1 MRKGAALRLVI
12 EDDRGEQS
20 LAVFAGDDPIPF
32 WRGSI
37 VPSEL
42 RDAVDEMRCVL
53 EEVHDIAGNSL
64 DLGPRQSARAVG
76 ELLRYAQGVG
86 FGLFHQWPGRFYE
99 EARIRAS
106 GAFNPAV
113 GERIVEVTAPP
124 ELRYPFELLPWQS
137 LPDGLPDDPALRL
150 RSLLGMS
157 AILRRQLYRVAEPGG
172 ETRLVNEPKLPVSVL
187 RNKSLAAT
195 AQEVAYFTEV
205 AALVDLYGP
214 WPGTDELA
222 ESVAARHLLD
232 SRIGI
237 DGELRRD
244 PVAVLHLAC
253 HCVTT
258 DAAENLH
265 FLDLGGPHGTVRLGD
280 LKKQLMCPEG
290 AIAPLPRPLVFLN
303 ACTSTAMRPA
313 DRGSFTSFLLR
324 QRFLGVIGTLC
335 DISDTVAAHFAT
347 IFYQAVLSGS
357 TAGEAM
363 REARWHL
370 MDRHHNPLGLLY
382 TFHGDPDIKLAHA
395 HRGRVVPACR
405 PSALAGGPP

>member
-1 MRKGAALRLVI
+1 MLVVNRFRTADHPGPLRADLESVHTLLAQQPGYVTGWLGRNLDDPDLWVLTTRWANVGAYRRALSSYDVKLHGVPVLSRAIDEPSAFEVVEPDTGTVALLAANGFFVASEFALVGARRTRI
-12 EDDRGEQS
+12 EALADAGNARAKLARGAIQHLDHYISGTQLGITLAS
-20 LAVFAGDDPIPF
+20 LA
-32 WRGSI
+32 
-37 VPSEL
+37 
-42 RDAVDEMRCVL
+42 
-53 EEVHDIAGNSL
+53 
-64 DLGPRQSARAVG
+64 LGWVG
-76 ELLRYAQGVG
+76 ESTIAAIITQL
-86 FGLFHQWPGRFYE
+86 FIGLGSPWDVLAGHTIADG
-99 EARIRAS
+99 RAS
-106 GAFNPAV
+106 GVRPYA
-113 GERIVEVTAPP
+113 
-124 ELRYPFELLPWQS
+124 
-137 LPDGLPDDPALRL
+137 DG
-150 RSLLGMS
+150 
-157 AILRRQLYRVAEPGG
+157 
-172 ETRLVNEPKLPVSVL
+172 SVL
-187 RNKSLAAT
+187 DDRFGSMGGW
-195 AQEVAYFTEV
+195 VAST
-205 AALVDLYGP
+205 L
-214 WPGTDELA
+214 
-222 ESVAARHLLD
+222 
-232 SRIGI
+232 
-237 DGELRRD
+237 
-244 PVAVLHLAC
+244 
-253 HCVTT
+253 
-258 DAAENLH
+258 
-265 FLDLGGPHGTVRLGD
+265 VRLGD